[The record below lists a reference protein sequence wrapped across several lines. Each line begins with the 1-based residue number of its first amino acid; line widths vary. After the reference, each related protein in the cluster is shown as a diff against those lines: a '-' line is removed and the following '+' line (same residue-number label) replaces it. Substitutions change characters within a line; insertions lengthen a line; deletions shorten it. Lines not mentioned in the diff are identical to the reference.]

1 MKKHYLFIAAILA
14 VCICSALACSS
25 VHKTE
30 MTPTAQPTAQPTE
43 WQAGHQVPPDSIE
56 FRSVEEMQAFF
67 SSVKLDESKV
77 ESYIEERG
85 IRRCCGVR
93 NKAELSDLL
102 ERFDRIPF
110 PTHPKYKPHYMD
122 YYPTFGRFTLVYLF
136 DKGHGYFTIYEGLSA
151 DSETLLNGKIKSKDV
166 TQIIPTGSDK
176 IRRLYIVN
184 DTDVS
189 DDAVTFWADI
199 DGFLVEILTVY
210 NSRSEAVEIV
220 QSFDF
225 GKMSEVVN
233 SITSE

>member
-1 MKKHYLFIAAILA
+1 MHSPPSRLPQSNDSGNHFI
-14 VCICSALACSS
+14 
-25 VHKTE
+25 
-30 MTPTAQPTAQPTE
+30 
-43 WQAGHQVPPDSIE
+43 
-56 FRSVEEMQAFF
+56 
-67 SSVKLDESKV
+67 
-77 ESYIEERG
+77 
-85 IRRCCGVR
+85 
-93 NKAELSDLL
+93 
-102 ERFDRIPF
+102 
-110 PTHPKYKPHYMD
+110 
-122 YYPTFGRFTLVYLF
+122 
-136 DKGHGYFTIYEGLSA
+136 
-151 DSETLLNGKIKSKDV
+151 
-166 TQIIPTGSDK
+166 GSDK

>member
-1 MKKHYLFIAAILA
+1 M
-14 VCICSALACSS
+14 
-25 VHKTE
+25 
-30 MTPTAQPTAQPTE
+30 
-43 WQAGHQVPPDSIE
+43 
-56 FRSVEEMQAFF
+56 
-67 SSVKLDESKV
+67 
-77 ESYIEERG
+77 
-85 IRRCCGVR
+85 
-93 NKAELSDLL
+93 
-102 ERFDRIPF
+102 
-110 PTHPKYKPHYMD
+110 
-122 YYPTFGRFTLVYLF
+122 YLF